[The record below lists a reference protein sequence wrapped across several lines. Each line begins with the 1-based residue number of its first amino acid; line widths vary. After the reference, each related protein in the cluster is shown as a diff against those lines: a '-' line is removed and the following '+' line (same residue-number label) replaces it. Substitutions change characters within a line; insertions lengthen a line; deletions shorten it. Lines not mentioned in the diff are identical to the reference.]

1 MISMHSTSRYTLLE
15 EDISD
20 DKIDD
25 HNAIS
30 FVAVLNMLS
39 SFFKNLRGAIGAKRV
54 KCYMRTAKLSVKAT
68 SQ

>member
-25 HNAIS
+25 HNAI
-30 FVAVLNMLS
+30 
-39 SFFKNLRGAIGAKRV
+39 FFCGCPK
-54 KCYMRTAKLSVKAT
+54 YAKLIL
-68 SQ
+68 